1 MSGELGLKNT
11 FKERIYA
18 PLQKYR
24 GSDGESGKEITLSE
38 FMATRAIN
46 TDNQAE
52 GLRNTD
58 GQPLSLVDLW
68 KDLGLDPANVTLDN
82 LITLSDDIKYLAP
95 ELVRDFILQGLNSD
109 ASYMDLVASTVNSP
123 SLTVTSPWVEFDD
136 ASPSETGEAE
146 TIAETDIT
154 WGDKTIRLRKKAKA
168 IKASDEL
175 LLSTPIP
182 LLSQYLQRFGRLLSA
197 SLFTD
202 GCTALKNGDQ
212 ADSSDACAVIG
223 VASSGTLAF
232 ADFVKAWVRAR
243 QIMMSWNNL
252 ITSEATANTVLGISE
267 FKTPQGFGSP
277 MVNIES
283 KNRIMPA
290 SMPHLISSAMSDGQC
305 LLFDKSQAMTYLS
318 FRGLTVEAERIVMRQ
333 LNGTVASTIGGFST
347 IFRHARVIV
356 DSGHAYG
363 STYIFP
369 TWMAPIV

>member
-1 MSGELGLKNT
+1 MAGELGLLNT
-11 FKERIYA
+11 FKERIYH

-38 FMATRAIN
+38 FMATRAVN
-46 TDNQAE
+46 ESNQPI
-52 GLRNTD
+52 GLKN
-58 GQPLSLVDLW
+58 GNGNPLSLADLW

-109 ASYMDLVASTVNSP
+109 ASYMDLVSATVNSP
-123 SLTVTSPWVEFDD
+123 SLTVTSPWVEFNNAIPEDT
-136 ASPSETGEAE
+136 AEAE

-182 LLSQYLQRFGRLLSA
+182 LLSQYLMRFGRLLAA

-202 GCTALKNGDQ
+202 GVTTLVNGDQ
-212 ADSSDACAVIG
+212 ADLSDNCAVVG
-223 VASSGTLAF
+223 VTNSGTLTF
-232 ADFVKAWVRAR
+232 ADYVRAWIRAR
-243 QIMMSWNNL
+243 QIMMNWNNL
-252 ITSEATANTVLGISE
+252 ITSEATANTVLGLSE
-267 FKTPQGFGSP
+267 FKSPQGFGSP

-283 KNRIMPA
+283 KNRVLPA
-290 SMPHLISSAMSDGQC
+290 TMPHLISAAMSDGQS

-318 FRGLTVEAERIVMRQ
+318 FRGLMVESERIVMRQ
-333 LNGTVASTIGGFST
+333 LNGTSASTIGGFST
-347 IFRHARVIV
+347 TFRHARVIV
-356 DSGHAYG
+356 DSSQAYSG
-363 STYIFP
+363 DYVFP
-369 TWMAPIV
+369 SWMAPIV